1 VDLPL
6 LSKIVFSVALSSC
19 AQLLLKAG
27 MSRPSVQHG
36 IADGMGWAGAQA
48 IAGSPMVWLGLGLY
62 FAGALVW
69 LLVLA
74 RVPVSQAYPFV
85 GLGFVFV
92 MLLGWALQGDVIS
105 PARLLGTLLISVG
118 VVLVARS

>member
-1 VDLPL
+1 V
-6 LSKIVFSVALSSC
+6 
-19 AQLLLKAG
+19 
-27 MSRPSVQHG
+27 
-36 IADGMGWAGAQA
+36 
-48 IAGSPMVWLGLGLY
+48 
-62 FAGALVW
+62 VW

-85 GLGFVFV
+85 GLGFVLV